1 MWKYSRSPI
10 QLFQTFSNKFLTL
23 DKILLEGINVQCQG
37 IPFCLFFQMGK
48 AVENKSRV
56 LIGHKNHPI
65 ISLRSSPLFLTS
77 PMPNS
82 FVLHLQRTDEFETCH
97 LKLGMCWTADKLTK
111 RPRSQKVSTHILLKF
126 LWRNLHQAYISVHSR
141 YEIRVS
147 VQGVKSLGGHFARL
161 CHGFDFNEVK
171 KKREILLHF

>member
-1 MWKYSRSPI
+1 M
-10 QLFQTFSNKFLTL
+10 LSNRFLTFNE
-23 DKILLEGINVQCQG
+23 ILLKGSSVQCQG

-65 ISLRSSPLFLTS
+65 ISLRSSPLLLTS

-97 LKLGMCWTADKLTK
+97 PQYKYYDSKLLAPDVCLAEL
-111 RPRSQKVSTHILLKF
+111 V
-126 LWRNLHQAYISVHSR
+126 
-141 YEIRVS
+141 
-147 VQGVKSLGGHFARL
+147 
-161 CHGFDFNEVK
+161 
-171 KKREILLHF
+171 